1 MNLKPTSCQL
11 GIRVPKEIQK
21 PFTTKAAGQITV
33 IGFLIE
39 SSTTSAQVKRDKI
52 QKVLINVF

>member
-39 SSTTSAQVKRDKI
+39 SVCF
-52 QKVLINVF
+52 INNFGTGKKDIKYKKH